1 MSLSNLAQLT
11 PPPGKTTSFWLT
23 RFQALSTGNAGEE
36 AYRIFYVGAQSTGG
50 LTPTFFA
57 GSTTCTDTTPQN
69 CKVVNYPAQRQIA
82 GHVCGNTLAADV
94 PLSGFGAP
102 VSGPLLYNVTAVAGG
117 RNADNDLYS
126 DVDLTRSFDYV
137 LGSSTGGSSC

>member
-1 MSLSNLAQLT
+1 M
-11 PPPGKTTSFWLT
+11 FLT
-23 RFQALSTGNAGEE
+23 RTRSQPLSQP
-36 AYRIFYVGAQSTGG
+36 R
-50 LTPTFFA
+50 TPTREVEKPKEKDDNPQPDPVVKPVEKDP
-57 GSTTCTDTTPQN
+57 STDTTPQN
-69 CKVVNYPAQRQIA
+69 CKVVNYPAQQQIA
-82 GHVCGNTLAADV
+82 GHVCGNTLVADV

-102 VSGPLLYNVTAVAGG
+102 VNGPLLYNVTAVAGG

>member
-1 MSLSNLAQLT
+1 MSA
-11 PPPGKTTSFWLT
+11 
-23 RFQALSTGNAGEE
+23 ALSTGNAGEE

-50 LTPTFFA
+50 LTPTFFS

-69 CKVVNYPAQRQIA
+69 CKVVNYPAQQQIA
-82 GHVCGNTLAADV
+82 GYVCGNTLVADV

-102 VSGPLLYNVTAVAGG
+102 VNGPLLYNVTAVAGG